1 MHSYD
6 IAIVGGGIVGAA
18 CFYKIQKKYPK
29 LSIALFEKEDRLAA
43 HQTGHNSGVIH
54 SGLYYKPGSLKAKNC
69 FAGRHEIVEFAKK
82 NGIKH
87 DVCGKII
94 VATNSTELERM
105 ENIYR
110 NGVENKIEGIRKL
123 SSEQIKE
130 IEPFVEGIA
139 GIHVPVTGIIDFVG
153 AAKKMV
159 ELALAINK
167 SSALHLKSKVESTS
181 FDKELQFYTIYS
193 STSKFKSKYIVY
205 CGGLQADRLAKKS
218 GIKLKERVVPFRGD
232 YYELTDDAKHK
243 VKNLIY
249 PVPDPNFPFLG
260 VNISGGHT
268 QIVLCKDYFE
278 MEIIGETLDDSIGE
292 AYDKCGKMMGLNY
305 PAGPKIDE
313 FARNGNPTKFKF
325 SIPKVSGLDFSFSGL
340 KTNFKRFIEDK
351 SSSDKLFIQEE
362 KENLCSSLQE
372 TITKILVDK
381 IIQACKNTGIKNIVF
396 GGGVSANSRIRESAN
411 RELKKFKL
419 FFPKIEYTTDN
430 AAMIAIVGYLKY
442 KAKKFTNYNVE
453 SKARYDI

>member
-1 MHSYD
+1 MPINILGIESSCD
-6 IAIVGGGIVGAA
+6 ETSAAVISDTKILSNIIANQEVHQKYGGVV
-18 CFYKIQKKYPK
+18 P
-29 LSIALFEKEDRLAA
+29 ELASRA
-43 HQTGHNSGVIH
+43 HQKNIIPVVDRALAEANIDKKDLDAIAYTRGP
-54 SGLYYKPGSLKAKNC
+54 GLLGSLLV
-69 FAGRHEIVEFAKK
+69 GSSFAKSLSLSL
-82 NGIKH
+82 NIPLIEVNHMQAHLLAHFIK
-87 DVCGKII
+87 D
-94 VATNSTELERM
+94 NS
-105 ENIYR
+105 
-110 NGVENKIEGIRKL
+110 ENK
-123 SSEQIKE
+123 
-130 IEPFVEGIA
+130 
-139 GIHVPVTGIIDFVG
+139 T
-153 AAKKMV
+153 
-159 ELALAINK
+159 
-167 SSALHLKSKVESTS
+167 
-181 FDKELQFYTIYS
+181 
-193 STSKFKSKYIVY
+193 
-205 CGGLQADRLAKKS
+205 
-218 GIKLKERVVPFRGD
+218 
-232 YYELTDDAKHK
+232 
-243 VKNLIY
+243 
-249 PVPDPNFPFLG
+249 NFPFLG

-313 FARNGNPTKFKF
+313 YARNGNPTKFKF

-351 SSSDKLFIQEE
+351 SSSDKLFIEQE

-381 IIQACKNTGIKNIVF
+381 IIQASKNTGIKNIVF

-453 SKARYDI
+453 SKARYDIWVSYFSNKIYQKTLMSFL